1 MGTITSDT
9 KQDITKNIDTKELG
23 TDSKV
28 AEPSEHPFADA
39 LTGNDPPME
48 VAYPG
53 LGPALVFLA
62 YPLAIIFLI
71 SIVSIYFLS
80 TQKNGRQGESVTPA
94 TQSPSDDS
102 TKIQSP

>member
-1 MGTITSDT
+1 MGIITSET
-9 KQDITKNIDTKELG
+9 KQNITKNIETKELG

-28 AEPSEHPFADA
+28 VEPSESPIADV

-48 VAYPG
+48 LAHPG

-80 TQKNGRQGESVTPA
+80 TQKDGRQGEDVSPA
-94 TQSPSDDS
+94 TQSPSDES
-102 TKIQSP
+102 TKIQAP